1 MRIFLLMM
9 LTSSVNGLVRG
20 LTKLG
25 VVNSLSRRVQ
35 GMRGR
40 QFVASKSELSSS
52 EIQTTSE
59 AGMSGVFRS
68 IATLDVIGGSSVL
81 LVSPTPEDY
90 SFTPDR
96 TRIDSISQPG
106 SVAIRRSYD
115 VEMDD
120 VCDDEIL
127 YGMRK
132 ETKNMQGKLNE
143 KRLNRFIGG
152 RMALRRA
159 LRSIE
164 QVECALDE
172 DVEDGVM
179 LDKCSLVQEI
189 GPILADAHGAPDLPV
204 HVHGSISHK
213 DNLGVGVAIIDDAG
227 RVGCDI
233 EHCSNAV
240 APMLANRIL
249 TEDERASLGPI
260 QDTNHTGSD
269 LPNNLA
275 YCVNSKEED
284 VMLRFSFK
292 EAIFKAIHPYLAR
305 SVDFTE
311 VEVFPKSNGQ
321 AEVTFRL
328 NTNGSSTFKCR
339 AAWFRFRHEDGKEYF
354 ITYARSQDT
363 SGISN
368 PNASK
373 L

>member
-1 MRIFLLMM
+1 
-9 LTSSVNGLVRG
+9 
-20 LTKLG
+20 
-25 VVNSLSRRVQ
+25 
-35 GMRGR
+35 
-40 QFVASKSELSSS
+40 
-52 EIQTTSE
+52 
-59 AGMSGVFRS
+59 
-68 IATLDVIGGSSVL
+68 
-81 LVSPTPEDY
+81 
-90 SFTPDR
+90 
-96 TRIDSISQPG
+96 
-106 SVAIRRSYD
+106 
-115 VEMDD
+115 
-120 VCDDEIL
+120 
-127 YGMRK
+127 
-132 ETKNMQGKLNE
+132 
-143 KRLNRFIGG
+143 
-152 RMALRRA
+152 
-159 LRSIE
+159 
-164 QVECALDE
+164 
-172 DVEDGVM
+172 
-179 LDKCSLVQEI
+179 
-189 GPILADAHGAPDLPV
+189 
-204 HVHGSISHK
+204 
-213 DNLGVGVAIIDDAG
+213 
-227 RVGCDI
+227 
-233 EHCSNAV
+233 
-240 APMLANRIL
+240 MLANRIL

-328 NTNGSSTFKCR
+328 NTNGSTTFKCR